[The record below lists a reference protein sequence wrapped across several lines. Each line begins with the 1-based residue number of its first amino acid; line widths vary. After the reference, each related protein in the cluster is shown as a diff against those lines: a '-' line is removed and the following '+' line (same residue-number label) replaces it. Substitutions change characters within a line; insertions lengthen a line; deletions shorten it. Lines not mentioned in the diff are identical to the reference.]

1 MKELLRTR
9 FTSTGEVRPSD
20 ERYECLELAYRYV
33 MKGYEITIS
42 EQAILCRVRLQDR
55 YTDIINFI
63 NGKIKKD

>member
-1 MKELLRTR
+1 MLEEKEKD
-9 FTSTGEVRPSD
+9 VD
-20 ERYECLELAYRYV
+20 EAIRYECLELAYRYV

-42 EQAILCRVRLQDR
+42 ELAILCRVRLQDR